1 MNLKTTRAVA
11 IEDALQEV
19 KNKSFKLLG
28 ISKSAQLA
36 NAPSFL
42 SLFGTDHKFFYMAEK
57 IYKDAVKL
65 RERGIGRV
73 IQHGTDFF
81 LERTMP
87 LAYYIS
93 GDANARP
100 CYNGPVDFYLSEGEQ
115 LVVSSSFP
123 LSHIE
128 SLCDSHCVLASNE
141 EFSPVPIKL
150 TEFSF
155 LSRLDGPITSVSF
168 SSIKDVPEL
177 SESILESVTSYNKQI
192 SFGASKL
199 SMKSKR
205 GVISSH
211 VFQLNPTSNPPTKK
225 GTLIYDE
232 NDDVLKYYDGT
243 SWRSLSFSKDNL
255 ST

>member
-11 IEDALQEV
+11 VEDALQEV
-19 KNKSFKLLG
+19 KSKSFKLLG
-28 ISKSAQLA
+28 ISKLVQVP

-42 SLFGTDHKFFYMAEK
+42 SLFGTDHKFFYIAEK

-73 IQHGTDFF
+73 IQNGTDFF
-81 LERTMP
+81 LERTLP
-87 LAYYIS
+87 LAYYVN
-93 GDANARP
+93 GDSHAHP
-100 CYNGPVDFYLSEGEQ
+100 CHNGPVDFYLSEGEQ

-128 SLCDSHCVLASNE
+128 TLCDNHCVLASNE
-141 EFSPVPIKL
+141 AFSPVPIKL
-150 TEFSF
+150 QEFSF
-155 LSRLDGPITSVSF
+155 LSRLDDSITSVPF
-168 SSIKDVPEL
+168 QSIKDIPEL
-177 SESILESVTSYNKQI
+177 SESILESVTSYTKQI
-192 SFGASKL
+192 SLGSSKL

-232 NDDVLKYYDGT
+232 ATDTLKYYDGT
-243 SWRSLSFSKDNL
+243 SWRSLSFTKDNL
-255 ST
+255 S

>member
-1 MNLKTTRAVA
+1 MNLKTTRVVAV
-11 IEDALQEV
+11 EDALQDI
-19 KNKSFKLLG
+19 KSKSFKLLG
-28 ISKSAQLA
+28 ISKLVQSP

-42 SLFGTDHKFFYMAEK
+42 SLFGTDHKFFYVAEK

-73 IQHGTDFF
+73 IQNGADFY
-81 LERTMP
+81 LERSLP
-87 LAYYIS
+87 LAYYIN
-93 GDANARP
+93 GDSHARP

-123 LSHIE
+123 LSHTE
-128 SLCDSHCVLASNE
+128 TLCDSYCVLASNE

-168 SSIKDVPEL
+168 SSIKDVPQL

-192 SFGASKL
+192 SLGASKL

-232 NDDVLKYYDGT
+232 NDDILKYYDGA
-243 SWRSLSFSKDNL
+243 SWRSLSFIKDNL
-255 ST
+255 S

>member
-1 MNLKTTRAVA
+1 
-11 IEDALQEV
+11 
-19 KNKSFKLLG
+19 
-28 ISKSAQLA
+28 
-36 NAPSFL
+36 
-42 SLFGTDHKFFYMAEK
+42 MAEK
-57 IYKDAVKL
+57 ICNNVVKL

-73 IQHGTDFF
+73 IQNGTNFF
-81 LERTMP
+81 LERSLA
-87 LAYYIS
+87 LAYYIN
-93 GDANARP
+93 GDSNARP

-128 SLCDSHCVLASNE
+128 TLCDSHCVLASNE

-155 LSRLDGPITSVSF
+155 LSRLDGSITSVSF
-168 SSIKDVPEL
+168 ESIKDIPQI
-177 SESILESVTSYNKQI
+177 SENILESVTSYNKQI
-192 SFGASKL
+192 VFGASKL

-232 NDDVLKYYDGT
+232 NDDILKYYDGT